1 MALHFDGTD
10 DKVGYGDLAGI
21 DSAAALTVMAWIN
34 PDTVVPARQ
43 VLVAKSTGAV
53 IAVLFELADNDIKIW
68 HTGGGETGVTSVNL
82 LVAGTWTHVA
92 SVFDGSGAANADR
105 QKLYIDGINRT
116 LTFAGT
122 IPSALGDG
130 GANAL
135 EVGAGSGAA
144 GTTFYDGKLAFPR
157 IWTAALGPQ
166 EILAEMHNWR
176 ARRTQNL
183 LIGAPYDD
191 LTAAEDFS
199 GNRNHGTVT
208 GALQVPGPPV
218 PYGAPD

>member
-1 MALHFDGTD
+1 MALNADGVD
-10 DKVGYGDLAGI
+10 DKIGYGDVAAI
-21 DSAAALTVMAWIN
+21 DTAAALTVMAWIN

-43 VLVAKSTGAV
+43 VLVAKATATV
-53 IAVLFELADNDIKIW
+53 VAILFELLDNDIKIF
-68 HTGGGETGVTSVNL
+68 HTSGAITGETGVNL

-105 QKLYIDGINRT
+105 QKLYLDGINRT

-144 GTTFYDGKLAFPR
+144 GTTFYDGKVAFLK
-157 IWTAALGPQ
+157 IWTAALTAA
-166 EILAEMHNWR
+166 EILREMHCWWP
-176 ARRTQNL
+176 RRTQDL
-183 LIGAPYDD
+183 LRWCPYDD
-191 LTAAEDFS
+191 GTLAQDYS
-199 GNRNHGTVT
+199 PNRGDGTVT